1 MGMKEY
7 NYYAFEYLSEALIKN
22 PRMGE
27 AKTYEEYEIGDTVVI
42 EKEGRGIFLGRVI
55 GKALS
60 KDVEGYNIVQKVD
73 VSAYFD
79 AIEREKKREELMGLM
94 EEKFREIDKLKKY
107 EYYAT
112 LDKEFGRLY
121 EEFKNI

>member
-1 MGMKEY
+1 MKEY
-7 NYYAFEYLSEALIKN
+7 NYYAFEYLSEALLKS

-27 AKTYEEYEIGDTVVI
+27 ARTYGEYEIGDTVVI

-60 KDVEGYNIVQKVD
+60 KDVEGYNIVMKVD
-73 VSAYFD
+73 VAAYFE
-79 AIEREKKREELMGLM
+79 AIEKEKKRKEIGRLLEEQLA
-94 EEKFREIDKLKKY
+94 KIDKIKKY

>member
-1 MGMKEY
+1 MKEY
-7 NYYAFEYLSEALIKN
+7 NYYAFEYLSEALLRS

-27 AKTYEEYEIGDTVVI
+27 AKTYEEYKIGDTVVI

-60 KDVEGYNIVQKVD
+60 KDVEGYNIVMKVD
-73 VSAYFD
+73 VAAYFE
-79 AIEREKKREELMGLM
+79 AIEKEKKRKELMGLM
-94 EEKFREIDKLKKY
+94 EEKFKEIDKLKKY

>member
-1 MGMKEY
+1 MKKY

-27 AKTYEEYEIGDTVVI
+27 ARTYDEYESGNTVVI

-55 GKALS
+55 GMALS
-60 KDVEGYNIVQKVD
+60 EDVEGYNIVQKVD

-121 EEFKNI
+121 EEFKNL